1 MLKHEDVGV
10 GYMFKSVLVQHRES
24 IENIWKSKQARFE
37 TANE

>member
-24 IENIWKSKQARFE
+24 IEKYLEK
-37 TANE
+37 